1 MEETKKVEAV
11 ETATSNRPA
20 RSGRPGERRN
30 GPHKGGKPG
39 ERRNGP
45 RGAFR
50 REENEYKDRV
60 VNINRIS
67 RTEKGGKHMR
77 FDALVVIGD
86 MKGKYGFALRKS
98 GEVPDAVKK
107 ALTAAKKNT
116 YQIKLTKSGTISHE
130 VVGKFGDTRVLLKP
144 APAGTGIV
152 AGGAVR
158 AVLELAGIKNVVSK
172 VYGSRTPI
180 NVIRATDAGLRSLKE
195 YGKVMVLRGL
205 KTAEEVKASSR
216 PAPRKHYEKPE
227 GGK

>member
-1 MEETKKVEAV
+1 MEETKKVETA
-11 ETATSNRPA
+11 EAATSNKPA
-20 RSGRPGERRN
+20 INAGRSSDRRGN
-30 GPHKGGKPG
+30 TAHKGGRSG
-39 ERRNGP
+39 DRRGN
-45 RGAFR
+45 RGGFR

-86 MKGKYGFALRKS
+86 GKGKYGFALRKS

-116 YQIKLTKSGTISHE
+116 YQIKIVKGGTISHE
-130 VVGKFGDTRVLLKP
+130 VVGKFGDTKVLLKP

-205 KTAEEVKASSR
+205 KTPEEIKASHQASK
-216 PAPRKHYEKPE
+216 KHFEKPE